1 MKKVLV
7 FQNQINDIVAVGSE
21 FPVSPEMQWMDAP
34 DDVSSQTHQ
43 VVNGVISLKPGPTLA
58 QAQLT
63 QITTLEAAYTVA
75 IQLPVSYMGSTFQ
88 ADSDSQDLLT
98 KCLVAGAVP
107 TGFYWLDAINE
118 KVPMTFAQ
126 LQGLAGT
133 MLMQGQIAFD
143 NLQTKKTAVRAA
155 LTVADVQLVQ
165 W

>member
-1 MKKVLV
+1 MG
-7 FQNQINDIVAVGSE
+7 I
-21 FPVSPEMQWMDAP
+21 
-34 DDVSSQTHQ
+34 
-43 VVNGVISLKPGPTLA
+43 
-58 QAQLT
+58 
-63 QITTLEAAYTVA
+63 ITITPPSFADLQEAKMVELSAAYNVA
-75 IQLPVSYMGSTFQ
+75 IQLPVAYMGSTFQ

-107 TGFYWLDAINE
+107 TGFYWLDANNAQ
-118 KVPMTFAQ
+118 VPMTFAQ

-133 MLMQGQIAFD
+133 MLMQGQITFD